1 MKAKITRGSGFRGVL
16 DYTLKK
22 SGGELLGGSTTG
34 SMTGATPR
42 QLAAE
47 FGAER
52 RLRPD
57 IEKPVWHCSLAL
69 PTGEVIEPDR
79 WLAIVSDFM
88 AEMGFSDRTPY
99 AVVRHHDTDHD
110 HVHIVASRIDVAGQ
124 VWLGQWEARTAI
136 EATQLLET
144 RYALT
149 PTPGL
154 VAGRAAK
161 KALTQGEI
169 ERSLQTE
176 QEPPRQRLQ
185 RLVEA
190 AAQGAPTVVQF
201 AEALRLAGVN
211 VRPNVAS
218 TGKLN
223 GFSFELDG
231 VPFKGSDLGKRYTW
245 AGLQKRGVTY
255 EQTRDSASLERI
267 QAPVGVDLGGTAL
280 GADRSAA
287 TPGAG
292 GIAPDVGGRGSSS
305 PRAAAGRVDPA
316 GSGTSHER
324 SPEGFDQRPGEPGYR
339 GDPRAGRGSREGVDS
354 GQNRSWRHHGA
365 AGATENGGRRADA
378 TDRGI
383 EGSTTSRSAPDPLVA
398 SSARCRADGGDNDG
412 WTARLAEARERRA
425 QAVDDVRQNLDAG
438 HPTGARADEKH
449 FAAVVVQILES
460 WIPFGHRAMRA
471 VLGWLTG
478 QPPTPDPA
486 PQPEPVRMDRPRGPR
501 M

>member
-47 FGAER
+47 FGAVR

-69 PTGEVIEPDR
+69 PVGEVIEPDR

-161 KALTQGEI
+161 KALTRGEI
-169 ERSLQTE
+169 EKSLQTE
-176 QEPPRQRLQ
+176 LEPPRQRLQ

-231 VPFKGSDLGKRYTW
+231 IPFKGSDLGKSYTW

-255 EQTRDSASLERI
+255 EQTRDSASLERL
-267 QAPVGVDLGGTAL
+267 QAPAGIDLGCTAP
-280 GADRSAA
+280 GADSATA

-292 GIAPDVGGRGSSS
+292 GIAPDVGGRGGSS

-316 GSGTSHER
+316 GSGASHER
-324 SPEGFDQRPGEPGYR
+324 SPEGFDQRPGEPGDR
-339 GDPRAGRGSREGVDS
+339 GAPRAGRGTREGVDS

-383 EGSTTSRSAPDPLVA
+383 EGSTASRSAPDPMVA

-412 WTARLAEARERRA
+412 WTARLAAARERRA

-438 HPTGARADEKH
+438 HATGTRADEKH

-478 QPPTPDPA
+478 QSPTPDPA